1 MDQNYSQMNMPQG
14 MPAEQP
20 PKKKKRKLKIF
31 LIIIDVILLLVVAA
45 GAYFVLRWD
54 TVEDVTF
61 QAAVE
66 RGEVAPN
73 SDISEQTLERMKG
86 YRTIAVFG
94 VDARDMKTL
103 DKGTQGDVNMII
115 TINNETGEIRMV
127 SVYRD
132 SFVCTNDDLSRFAKL
147 ADNYAVN
154 GAIGQVAV
162 LNRNYDLNIT
172 DYVTV
177 NWKAVATAIDALGG
191 LDFEIT
197 SAELRNY
204 NTYLDETAK
213 SIGVSYEPIYEE
225 GMHHFS
231 GVQAVTY
238 ARLRNT
244 AGDDYKRTE
253 RQRLVV
259 SLLLEKAKS
268 AGTKTLI
275 SLANTLFDD
284 ELIATSFTI
293 SDVLG
298 MVDLVSK
305 MSMSETEGFP
315 FDKQSGGPP
324 KYYVY
329 PLGLK
334 QNVTRLH
341 ELLYNNTE
349 YTPSDTVLA
358 IDQYIVDTSGYTAP
372 SGS

>member
-1 MDQNYSQMNMPQG
+1 MSQDYSQMNMPQG
-14 MPAEQP
+14 VQDIQP
-20 PKKKKRKLKIF
+20 PKKKKRALKIF
-31 LIIIDVILLLVVAA
+31 LIIIDVLLLLVVAA

-54 TVEDVTF
+54 EVEDVTF

-73 SDISEQTLERMKG
+73 EDIAEQTLERMKG

-94 VDARDMKTL
+94 VDARDMTTL

-115 TINNETGEIRMV
+115 TLNNEAGDVRMI

-132 SFVCTNDDLSRFAKL
+132 SFICTNDDLSRFGKL
-147 ADNYAVN
+147 ADNYAIN
-154 GAIGQVAV
+154 GAVGQVAA

-197 SAELRNY
+197 EAELRSY
-204 NTYLDETAK
+204 NKYLEETAE
-213 SIGVSYEPIYEE
+213 SIGASYEPIYEA
-225 GMHHFS
+225 GQHHFS

-268 AGTKTLI
+268 ASTSTLI

-284 ELIATSFTI
+284 ELIATSFSI
-293 SDVLG
+293 SDVLS

-305 MSMSETEGFP
+305 MSMAETEGFP

-329 PLGLK
+329 PLGLT
-334 QNVTRLH
+334 QNVRRLH

-349 YTPSDTVLA
+349 YEPSETVLT
-358 IDQYIVDTSGYTAP
+358 IDSYIVQTSGYTAP